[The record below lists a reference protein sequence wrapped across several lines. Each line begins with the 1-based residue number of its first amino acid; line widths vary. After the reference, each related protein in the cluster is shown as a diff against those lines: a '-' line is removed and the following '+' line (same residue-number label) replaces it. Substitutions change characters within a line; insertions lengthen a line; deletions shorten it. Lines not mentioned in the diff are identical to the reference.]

1 MGYST
6 PHLTRPEQ
14 AALRKLAHAGLG
26 IEALSDAF
34 GRAQETISRHT
45 GNVLSMRARAM
56 RTERLFAACNRALAE
71 GR

>member
-1 MGYST
+1 MGYPT

-14 AALRKLAHAGLG
+14 IAIRKLAHAGIG

-45 GNVLSMRARAM
+45 GNVLSMRARA
-56 RTERLFAACNRALAE
+56 ERIEKLFASCNRALAG